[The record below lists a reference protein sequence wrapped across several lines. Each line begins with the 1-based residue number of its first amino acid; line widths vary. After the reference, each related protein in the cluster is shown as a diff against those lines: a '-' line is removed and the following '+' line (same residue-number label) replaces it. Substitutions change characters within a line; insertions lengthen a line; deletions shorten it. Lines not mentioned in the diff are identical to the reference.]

1 MTPIHCSEQNIDAAH
16 EFFCNK
22 VDFPCKYLGLPLSAR
37 RLPKEAFLEL
47 IDKIANKLQDGR
59 LPSFTQQEEWPSLVK
74 SVLTAIPIYHL
85 IALQCPKWVIKSID
99 KILRGFLWKGR
110 NDIKGDHCIVGWA
123 RVCRPLSLGG
133 LGIHN
138 LETLG
143 WALVMR

>member
-59 LPSFTQQEEWPSLVK
+59 LPSFTQQEEWPWL
-74 SVLTAIPIYHL
+74 
-85 IALQCPKWVIKSID
+85 
-99 KILRGFLWKGR
+99 
-110 NDIKGDHCIVGWA
+110 N
-123 RVCRPLSLGG
+123 LS
-133 LGIHN
+133 
-138 LETLG
+138 
-143 WALVMR
+143 